1 MGTIPK
7 DPVTKKGK
15 LNGLPFF
22 YYPSQAKQ
30 SGSIALAA
38 ISPLNTDSVR
48 I

>member
-22 YYPSQAKQ
+22 Y
-30 SGSIALAA
+30 
-38 ISPLNTDSVR
+38 LNLYVKT
-48 I
+48 